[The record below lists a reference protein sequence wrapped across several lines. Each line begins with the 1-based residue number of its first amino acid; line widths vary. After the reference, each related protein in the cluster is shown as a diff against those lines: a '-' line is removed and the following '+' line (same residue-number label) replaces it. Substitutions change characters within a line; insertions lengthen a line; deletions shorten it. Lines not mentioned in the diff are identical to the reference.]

1 MKLLAGVE
9 EVTDQNEKESGNE
22 QKRGASHEKQT
33 VPADVVQDAGK
44 PLTGKMQQ
52 DACKKWA
59 DSPIKGKVTPEDEE
73 RMRRLLPFEKAPE
86 YLQHNPY
93 ILRGYRGYLTT
104 KLCIESVFWW
114 TNETVNIWSHIFG
127 WMLFFGLTLYDLCLL
142 NIHAPL
148 SDKVIVALLLICFQ
162 ACMILSSV
170 YHTFSCR
177 SEKDYW
183 CFLSFDLFGIALSLL
198 SIYMSGVYY
207 AFWCHKDL
215 QRFYLI
221 TVLAIFIFAMILQLP
236 RLNVNGNVKLVVF
249 VAWAAYG
256 VLPTLHWSIAMGG
269 MDNPIVRML
278 LPRVLGMYVISGAA
292 FGIYLS
298 KIPERFCPGWVD
310 YIGSSHQWW
319 HALVVLALYYW
330 HNTGMLYVEYRMNHG
345 CPAGLRL
352 WQTGLDD
359 QSGRTFLM
367 QCACAMEL
375 SDWWSSKKIP
385 KLPSY
390 AIETNE
396 SCEIVNPMRLFLY
409 P

>member
-1 MKLLAGVE
+1 MMKLLAGVE
-9 EVTDQNEKESGNE
+9 EVSDQNEKQSNDD
-22 QKRGASHEKQT
+22 QSHNNNHEKQPKT
-33 VPADVVQDAGK
+33 DVTEETLK
-44 PLTGKMQQ
+44 LLTGEVYRPSS
-52 DACKKWA
+52 KKLEG
-59 DSPIKGKVTPEDEE
+59 SPLKGKLTPEDEDK
-73 RMRRLLPFEKAPE
+73 MRRLLPYEEAPE

-93 ILRGYRGYLTT
+93 ILKGYRGYLTT
-104 KLCIESVFWW
+104 KLCIESIFWW

-142 NIHAPL
+142 NIHAPFG
-148 SDKVIVALLLICFQ
+148 DKLIVALLLVCFQ

-207 AFWCHKDL
+207 AFWCHKEL

-221 TVLAIFIFAMILQLP
+221 TVLAIFIFAMILQIP
-236 RLNVNGNVKLVVF
+236 KLNVNGNVKLVVF

-292 FGIYLS
+292 FAIYLS

-345 CPAGLRL
+345 CPSNIKYL
-352 WQTGLDD
+352 
-359 QSGRTFLM
+359 
-367 QCACAMEL
+367 
-375 SDWWSSKKIP
+375 
-385 KLPSY
+385 
-390 AIETNE
+390 
-396 SCEIVNPMRLFLY
+396 
-409 P
+409 